1 MCLYNLTNY
10 EKMLIRHDLL
20 TVAVPWKHYV
30 LNFGVTV
37 RQKWQT
43 GWKMLS
49 TAMFVYKNLCLEAVL
64 PHLVYIIKF
73 FVANQIVYSHSIPV
87 HISDNSLAENRKLTE
102 KIWETGL
109 NCLSRRISRKCD
121 SHEVI
126 ELDHTC
132 GVPRAS
138 LIFPS
143 FYPWK
148 KQKHKTI
155 CLVLTPVFVVPR
167 FL

>member
-1 MCLYNLTNY
+1 
-10 EKMLIRHDLL
+10 MLIRHDLL
-20 TVAVPWKHYV
+20 MAVVPWKHYF
-30 LNFGVTV
+30 LNFRVSV
-37 RQKWQT
+37 WQKWQT

-49 TAMFVYKNLCLEAVL
+49 TAMFVYKNLCLEAVP

-73 FVANQIVYSHSIPV
+73 FAANQIVYSHSIPV
-87 HISDNSLAENRKLTE
+87 HISDISLAENRKLTQ

-132 GVPRAS
+132 RSQS
-138 LIFPS
+138 L
-143 FYPWK
+143 FYPPALCPRNNK
-148 KQKHKTI
+148 AQS
-155 CLVLTPVFVVPR
+155 CLFSFNTSLTQATFPM
-167 FL
+167 